1 MPVAPIRPDIFDGV
15 PGLVAGFSM
24 RQGGVSRPPFASLN
38 LGLSTR
44 DERADVLEN
53 RRRLAAH
60 VGFGPETLAIA
71 GQVHGAEIKR
81 VEEPGLF
88 SGYDGLVTRARGL
101 LLCISAADCAAVL
114 LADAEAGVIGACH
127 AGWRGTVA
135 GIVENTIQAIAAEG
149 GRPERLRAYVSPC
162 ISRAHFEVGPEVAAQ
177 FSDAFVYQTSGQE
190 KPHVDLKAAL
200 RDQLEQSGVLAQAIE
215 VAPQCTFAEPEA
227 FFSYRA
233 QAGRT
238 GRMMGFIGMEE
249 RMRVRKEERI
259 QGVG

>member
-1 MPVAPIRPDIFDGV
+1 MTSPELAPIRPTVFDEI
-15 PGLVAGFSM
+15 PDLVAGFST
-24 RQGGVSRPPFASLN
+24 RQGGVSQPPFDALN
-38 LGLSTR
+38 LGLSTG

-53 RRRLAAH
+53 RRRFAEHL
-60 VGFGPETLAIA
+60 GFRPDALAIA
-71 GQVHGAEIKR
+71 GQVHRAEIKP
-81 VEEPGLF
+81 VDAPGLF
-88 SGYDGLVTRARGL
+88 PGYDGLVTGTKGL

-135 GIVENTIQAIAAEG
+135 RIVEKTIKEMETHG

-177 FSDAFVYQTSGQE
+177 FDDAFVHWTSGEE
-190 KPHVDLKAAL
+190 KPHVDLKRAIQRQL
-200 RDQLEQSGVLAQAIE
+200 RQAGVPPRAIE
-215 VAPQCTFAEPEA
+215 VARPCTFAEPSS

-249 RMRVRKEERI
+249 RKRLRKEEE
-259 QGVG
+259 